1 LKDAMEPDAGFDEYF
16 RVRRN
21 GGGDGDEK
29 KNG

>member
-16 RVRRN
+16 RVRCSD
-21 GGGDGDEK
+21 GGDGGEK